1 MLSMLFEYCSVTFLS
16 SSCLKDNSSAI
27 AFNFGPGC
35 EYYITDKLKLEAEAV
50 YQTGK
55 KDGVTWDWY
64 IFSAGIVIDF

>member
-1 MLSMLFEYCSVTFLS
+1 MAEE
-16 SSCLKDNSSAI
+16 K
-27 AFNFGPGC
+27 
-35 EYYITDKLKLEAEAV
+35 KLEAEAV